1 MTLKVKSDFC
11 ATAEMTIESCCYCTD
26 VDTDGSEHQRGIHIS
41 TSTLTGFLYAA
52 TKQVFLLIISHFLRL
67 PFACILQKD
76 TQHTLSDRW
85 IIAVHSAY
93 CIFQQIML
101 AQRSMMLLLGSF
113 LLLLCP
119 RTGKKM
125 AKGQFCAFKYRF
137 CKNKYKKFE
146 IVSVFALNLVFLWV
160 KQVHLCLDSGSYS
173 MTCNHYNL

>member
-1 MTLKVKSDFC
+1 
-11 ATAEMTIESCCYCTD
+11 MTIESCCYCTD

-76 TQHTLSDRW
+76 TKHTVSDRC

-101 AQRSMMLLLGSF
+101 AQRSMMLLLSSF
-113 LLLLCP
+113 LFFCFCVLGQVRRWLKDNSVPLNIDF
-119 RTGKKM
+119 
-125 AKGQFCAFKYRF
+125 AKTNTKTH
-137 CKNKYKKFE
+137 KKFE

-173 MTCNHYNL
+173 MTCNHYDL

>member
-1 MTLKVKSDFC
+1 
-11 ATAEMTIESCCYCTD
+11 MTIESCCYCTD

-76 TQHTLSDRW
+76 TKHTLSDRW

-101 AQRSMMLLLGSF
+101 AQRSMMLLLGYFLFFSF
-113 LLLLCP
+113 CVLGQVRRWQKDNSVPLNIDF
-119 RTGKKM
+119 
-125 AKGQFCAFKYRF
+125 AKTNTKIH
-137 CKNKYKKFE
+137 KELE

-173 MTCNHYNL
+173 MTCNHYDL

>member
-67 PFACILQKD
+67 PFACIFQKD
-76 TQHTLSDRW
+76 TKHTLSDRW

-101 AQRSMMLLLGSF
+101 AQRSMMLLLGYF
-113 LLLLCP
+113 LLFLCP
-119 RTGKKM
+119 RTGKKV

-137 CKNKYKKFE
+137 CKNKYKNTQKIWNCICFCIKFGFPLSQTGS
-146 IVSVFALNLVFLWV
+146 SVLGQWKLQHDL
-160 KQVHLCLDSGSYS
+160 
-173 MTCNHYNL
+173 